1 MRRILFT
8 VLATA
13 AMLST
18 NAANPA
24 EGVLKVKGMLKN
36 FGDSLLVYVAEPGQR
51 PNVQNTIVLK
61 NQRWPK

>member
-13 AMLST
+13 AMLSA

-24 EGVLKVKGMLKN
+24 EGVLKVKGMTRYW
-36 FGDSLLVYVAEPGQR
+36 FTLLNLDKGPTFKT
-51 PNVQNTIVLK
+51 PSC
-61 NQRWPK
+61 